1 MSPASTTGQPPSESA
16 SLPIEPP
23 CLVELERI
31 QIQEAAKKKPGE
43 LLRGG
48 GREGVPRGPFETRG
62 SSSWALGRTL
72 SPEETGLGRQEWETP
87 FLFSSLW

>member
-1 MSPASTTGQPPSESA
+1 MSPASTTGQPPSEAA
-16 SLPIEPP
+16 SLLLEPP

-48 GREGVPRGPFETRG
+48 GREGCPGVPLRLE
-62 SSSWALGRTL
+62 ALAPGH
-72 SPEETGLGRQEWETP
+72 
-87 FLFSSLW
+87 